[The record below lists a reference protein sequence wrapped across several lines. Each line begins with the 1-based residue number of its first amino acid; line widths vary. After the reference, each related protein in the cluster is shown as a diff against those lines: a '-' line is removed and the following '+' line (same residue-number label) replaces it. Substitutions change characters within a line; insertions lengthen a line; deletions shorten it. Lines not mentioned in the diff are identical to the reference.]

1 MTRKKRKKNYTPC
14 FVFTLETISIAQRAM
29 KLFEQSLQ
37 RVENQR
43 AKVAFAEETMQQVNG
58 KLDTM
63 KISVG
68 AICLTAFDYN
78 EKIVLA
84 AAIHLYIVDLLS
96 VPSDTQR
103 QRELQQCQ
111 QIKRFALDRLMVE
124 SVRTTH
130 D

>member
-14 FVFTLETISIAQRAM
+14 FVFTPETISIAQRAM
-29 KLFEQSLQ
+29 KLFEQSLR
-37 RVENQR
+37 RVENQP

-63 KISVG
+63 KILVG
-68 AICLTAFDYN
+68 AICLTTFDYN
-78 EKIVLA
+78 EKIVIA
-84 AAIHLYIVDLLS
+84 AAIHLYMVDLLS
-96 VPSDTQR
+96 VPSDSRR

-111 QIKRFALDRLMVE
+111 RIKRFALDHMVGP
-124 SVRTTH
+124 VRTTH